1 MFQIS
6 LPNIIVAYLVVT
18 LSILF
23 SLWIASDWFRKR
35 RDKRNRRFRLVCNIC
50 GFPYEDR
57 SRDPIPPCP
66 NCTALNERVS
76 LRDL

>member
-6 LPNIIVAYLVVT
+6 LTNIIVAYLVLT

-23 SLWIASDWFRKR
+23 GIWLASDYRRKR
-35 RDKRNRRFRLVCNIC
+35 REKRHRRFRLVCNIC
-50 GFPYEDR
+50 GVPYEDR

-66 NCTALNERVS
+66 NCSALNERVS
-76 LRDL
+76 LSDI